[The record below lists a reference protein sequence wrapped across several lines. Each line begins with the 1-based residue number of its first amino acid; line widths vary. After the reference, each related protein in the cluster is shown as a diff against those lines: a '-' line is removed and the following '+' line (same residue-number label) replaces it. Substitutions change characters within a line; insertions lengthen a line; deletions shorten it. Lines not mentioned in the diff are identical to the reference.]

1 MCGKRRGSAYGD
13 IKLQIRNNRVS
24 RFLLEVEM
32 SRPESGPTILLVD
45 DEAPNVTTFSRV
57 FRRDY
62 RVRTAQSAEDAL
74 RALETEPVDVVITDY
89 TMPQM
94 SGVDLLAAVA
104 QRWPAVGRVMISGHA
119 DLEELTIAKE
129 KGLIQALLL
138 KPWDREMV
146 LKAIERVLAPA

>member
-1 MCGKRRGSAYGD
+1 
-13 IKLQIRNNRVS
+13 
-24 RFLLEVEM
+24 M
-32 SRPESGPTILLVD
+32 SLPEACPTILLVD

-62 RVRTAQSAEDAL
+62 RVRTAQSGEDAL
-74 RALETEPVDVVITDY
+74 RALESEPVDVVITDY

-104 QRWPAVGRVMISGHA
+104 QRWPSVGRVMISGHA
-119 DLEELTIAKE
+119 DLEELRTAE
-129 KGLIQALLL
+129 ANGVIQALLL

-146 LKAIERVLAPA
+146 LKVIERLLAAA